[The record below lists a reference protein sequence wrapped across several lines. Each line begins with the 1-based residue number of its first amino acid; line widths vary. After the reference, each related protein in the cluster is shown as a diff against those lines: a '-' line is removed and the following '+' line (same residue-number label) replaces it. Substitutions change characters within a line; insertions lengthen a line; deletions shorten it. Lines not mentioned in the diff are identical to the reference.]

1 MARASS
7 AAAAERLPRAVAAPA
22 RPAQSPRRRT
32 GPATPAARRLRV
44 AVPAAPSPTALL
56 DGLLR
61 GRAWVLCVGA
71 LLAGIVFFNVSLLE
85 LNSGIARTSERAAAL
100 KRDNASLRTQVADL
114 GSSERIQTAAA
125 ERGFVLPAP
134 GDVAYLRADATRD
147 ADRAAKTMTEPKPP
161 EAPAAAAQMTPAAP
175 AAPTSAAPATAT
187 DPATAAPAAPAA
199 TTAAP
204 APTTAAPAPTTAA
217 PAPTTAAPAPTAA
230 VPATAAP
237 APATPAPA
245 TAGAAIAPGG

>member
-1 MARASS
+1 M
-7 AAAAERLPRAVAAPA
+7 
-22 RPAQSPRRRT
+22 
-32 GPATPAARRLRV
+32 
-44 AVPAAPSPTALL
+44 
-56 DGLLR
+56 
-61 GRAWVLCVGA
+61 LCVGA

-125 ERGFVLPAP
+125 ERGFILPAP

-161 EAPAAAAQMTPAAP
+161 EARAAAAQMTPTAP
-175 AAPTSAAPATAT
+175 AAPTPTAPATAT
-187 DPATAAPAAPAA
+187 DPATGAP
-199 TTAAP
+199 AAP
-204 APTTAAPAPTTAA
+204 APTTAAPAPS
-217 PAPTTAAPAPTAA
+217 AA
-230 VPATAAP
+230 VPATAAPAPATPAPATPAPATP

>member
-125 ERGFVLPAP
+125 ERGFILPAP

-161 EAPAAAAQMTPAAP
+161 EARAAAAQMTPTAP
-175 AAPTSAAPATAT
+175 AAPTPTAPATAT
-187 DPATAAPAAPAA
+187 DPATGAP
-199 TTAAP
+199 AAP
-204 APTTAAPAPTTAA
+204 APTTAAPAPS
-217 PAPTTAAPAPTAA
+217 AA
-230 VPATAAP
+230 VPATAAPAPATP

>member
-125 ERGFVLPAP
+125 ERGFILPAP

-161 EAPAAAAQMTPAAP
+161 EARAAAAQMTPTAP
-175 AAPTSAAPATAT
+175 AAPTPTAPATAT
-187 DPATAAPAAPAA
+187 DPATGAP
-199 TTAAP
+199 AAP
-204 APTTAAPAPTTAA
+204 APTTAAPAPS
-217 PAPTTAAPAPTAA
+217 AA